1 MAILIFQSL
10 KRETEFISQSKLK
23 MMSQHNFS
31 LHFPQISTFD
41 GEEVGEGYKKFLFKP
56 GSLKDED

>member
-1 MAILIFQSL
+1 
-10 KRETEFISQSKLK
+10 

-41 GEEVGEGYKKFLFKP
+41 GEEVGEGYKKFLFNP